1 MKATFSLLLLSL
13 ALPAYA
19 TAREDAPRTR
29 TEYYSAYVS
38 VDATGRVTGA
48 EMLGDVPR
56 AVRTLLQD
64 TARKVEFEPAR
75 KGGVAVPS
83 RTSLTLTMSLEQAGN
98 GDYFAR
104 VESVGGGSV
113 ALDKR
118 RRVPFPGIAAGAGYG
133 AGVLA
138 LLSIQADG
146 KVDMANSRIERV
158 ALARHGEPADDAARR
173 ASFEKAV
180 LRAVAKWTFAVEE
193 VDGQPLA
200 TRVLVPVT
208 FCPQASCEGWPLD
221 VSAPADARPAPQDAN
236 VQLAKPREPAPAVT
250 QAP

>member
-13 ALPAYA
+13 ALPALAA
-19 TAREDAPRTR
+19 TPAAAPRSKV
-29 TEYYSAYVS
+29 EYYSAHVS
-38 VDATGRVTGA
+38 VDARGRVTDA
-48 EMLGDVPR
+48 EMLGDVPKPI
-56 AVRTLLQD
+56 RTLLDQ

-83 RTSLTLTMSLEQAGN
+83 RTSLTLKMRFEPDGN
-98 GDYFAR
+98 GDYLAR
-104 VESVGGGSV
+104 LEGISGGS
-113 ALDKR
+113 AAFDKR

-138 LLSIQADG
+138 LVSIRADG

-158 ALARHGEPADDAARR
+158 AMARNGKAWEDEARR
-173 ASFEKAV
+173 ESFEKAV
-180 LRAVAKWTFAVEE
+180 LRAVSRWTFAVEE

-221 VSAPADARPAPQDAN
+221 VSAPADARPTPQDAD
-236 VQLAKPREPAPAVT
+236 VQLARPREAAPGAG

>member
-1 MKATFSLLLLSL
+1 MELRLASCLLLLLSPL
-13 ALPAYA
+13 AAA
-19 TAREDAPRTR
+19 AREDAPPAKV
-29 TEYYSAYVS
+29 EYYSAYVS

-56 AVRTLLQD
+56 AVRKLLQD

-83 RTSLTLTMSLEQAGN
+83 RTSLTLKMSLEQAGN

-104 VESVGGGSV
+104 VEGVDGGSV
-113 ALDKR
+113 AFDKR
-118 RRVPFPGIAAGAGYG
+118 RRVPFPGIAASAGYG

-138 LLSIQADG
+138 ELAIRPDG
-146 KVDMANSRIERV
+146 RVDMAASHIERV
-158 ALARHGEPADDAARR
+158 DLARHGKPSDDAARR
-173 ASFEKAV
+173 ESFEKAV
-180 LRAVAKWTFAVEE
+180 LRAMAKWTFAVEE

-200 TRVLVPVT
+200 TRVRVPVS
-208 FCPQASCEGWPLD
+208 FCPQASCAGWPID
-221 VSAPADARPAPQDAN
+221 VSAPDDARPAPQDAD
-236 VQLAKPREPAPAVT
+236 VQLAKPREPAPGGV

>member
-1 MKATFSLLLLSL
+1 MKLRPLSCFLLMLLPL
-13 ALPAYA
+13 AAA
-19 TAREDAPRTR
+19 AREEAPRNKV
-29 TEYYSAYVS
+29 EYYSAHVS
-38 VDATGRVTGA
+38 VDASGRVTDA
-48 EMLGDVPR
+48 EMLGAVPR
-56 AVRTLLQD
+56 PIRVLLSD

-83 RTSLTLTMSLEQAGN
+83 RTSLTLKMRFEPDGN
-98 GDYFAR
+98 GDYLAR
-104 VESVGGGSV
+104 LEGISGGS
-113 ALDKR
+113 AAFDKR

-158 ALARHGEPADDAARR
+158 ALAQHGKPSDDAARR

-221 VSAPADARPAPQDAN
+221 VSAPADARPAPQDAD
-236 VQLAKPREPAPAVT
+236 VQLAKPREASPGAA